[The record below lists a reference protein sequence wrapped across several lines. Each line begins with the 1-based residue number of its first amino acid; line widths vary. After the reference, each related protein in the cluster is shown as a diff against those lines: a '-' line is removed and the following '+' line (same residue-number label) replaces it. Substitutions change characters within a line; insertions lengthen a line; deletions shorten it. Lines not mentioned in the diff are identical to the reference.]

1 MRKIG
6 VKYKCRSDKNK
17 IRIKNEGNVE
27 MKYIVVYGIAYVEEK
42 ENRRETVIEIPGLT
56 SEENEINRLVDL
68 CNRNSLSPCQLRDV
82 VEDML
87 EAR

>member
-1 MRKIG
+1 
-6 VKYKCRSDKNK
+6 
-17 IRIKNEGNVE
+17 
-27 MKYIVVYGIAYVEEK
+27 MKYIVVYGIACVEEN
-42 ENRRETVIEIPGLT
+42 ENRRETVIEIPGIT

-68 CNRNSLSPCQLRDV
+68 CNRNSLSPCQLREV